1 MNTDHLGEL
10 ISSIYVQLLQEYRDT
25 QRAALET
32 ARLINRLIDKQ
43 QES

>member
-10 ISSIYVQLLQEYRDT
+10 ISSLYTQLLCEYHDA

-32 ARLINRLIDKQ
+32 ARLINQLMDTQ
-43 QES
+43 QET